1 MRHDPIGMPKLAT
14 LLTVLIVAAAVAI
27 YLTPPPAGV
36 TAQVMHAGGL
46 LVLVMGLWA
55 TGALPESLTALIFF
69 ALAVLLEVARPEVI
83 FSGFTS
89 GTLWLVL
96 GGLVIAEAVR
106 MTGLGER
113 IVRVALGTRVWTYPQ
128 LITAAVLVAVV
139 LAFLM
144 PATVGRILLLV
155 PILAV
160 VAERHG
166 LPAGTR
172 GHNGVLFATI
182 VASFQC
188 GTAILP
194 ANAPNLVLAGAAE
207 TLYGVH
213 LIYAEYL
220 WAQFPVMGLVKGAL
234 IIAIVCWMFP
244 ARTHRVGEMTDL
256 RPMSNNEKKLTA
268 IVLIALVLWATD
280 FLHGIRPG
288 WIALGAAVVAMLPR
302 VGAVPVTLFQER
314 IRFGS
319 FFYIAAVLG
328 LGAVMLDTG
337 LGQAFGDA
345 LLTVIRVERDHD
357 ASNFITLSV
366 LFTLASMLVTNP
378 AQPALLSPLAGHV
391 AEAAGWPIETAL
403 MSIAVGFST
412 LILPYQAPPVI
423 VGMHLAQLKVRD
435 AVRLTVPLALI
446 SMVALIPL
454 HYLWW
459 RAIGYFR
466 Y

>member
-1 MRHDPIGMPKLAT
+1 MVSPKSAAWLGT
-14 LLTVLIVAAAVAI
+14 SIVVAAAAI
-27 YLTPPPAGV
+27 FFTPPPDGV
-36 TAQVMHAGGL
+36 SVNVMHTGGL
-46 LVLVMGLWA
+46 LLLVMGLWA
-55 TGALPESLTALIFF
+55 TGVLPEALTALLFF
-69 ALAVLLEVARPEVI
+69 ALAVLLEVAKPAVI

-113 IVRVALGTRVWTYPQ
+113 IARVALGTRVWTYPQ
-128 LITAAVLVAVV
+128 LVTAAVLVAVL

-155 PILAV
+155 PILAA

-166 LPAGTR
+166 LPPGTP
-172 GHNGVLFATI
+172 GHSGVLFATI

-207 TLYGVH
+207 TLYGVQ

-234 IIAIVCWMFP
+234 IAALVCWVFP
-244 ARTHRVGEMTDL
+244 AQTSGAGAATEL
-256 RPMSNNEKKLTA
+256 RPMSSNEKRLAA
-268 IVLIALVLWATD
+268 IVLVSLALWATD

-288 WIALGAAVVAMLPR
+288 WIALAAAVVTMLPR
-302 VGAVPVTLFQER
+302 IGAVPATIFQER
-314 IRFGS
+314 VKFGT
-319 FFYIAAVLG
+319 FFYIGGILG

-337 LGQAFGDA
+337 LSQAIGDA
-345 LLTVIRVERDHD
+345 LLGVVRLERGGDAANFAQLAVLATV
-357 ASNFITLSV
+357 
-366 LFTLASMLVTNP
+366 ASMIVTNP
-378 AQPALLSPLAGHV
+378 AQPALMSPLAGHF
-391 AEAAGWPIETAL
+391 AEAAGWPLQTAL
-403 MSIAVGFST
+403 MTMAVGFST
-412 LILPYQAPPVI
+412 LLFPYQAPPMV
-423 VGMHLAQLKVRD
+423 VGMQMAGLRVRE
-435 AVRLTVPLALI
+435 ALRLTLPLALI
-446 SMVALIPL
+446 SVFALIPL

-459 RAIGYFR
+459 RIIGYFGH
-466 Y
+466 

>member
-1 MRHDPIGMPKLAT
+1 MASPKSAALLAAWI
-14 LLTVLIVAAAVAI
+14 IVAAAAI
-27 YLTPPPAGV
+27 LFLTPPPDGV
-36 TAQVMHAGGL
+36 SVNVMHTGGL
-46 LVLVMGLWA
+46 LLLVMGLWA
-55 TGALPESLTALIFF
+55 TGVLPEALTALLFF
-69 ALAVLLEVARPEVI
+69 ALAVLLEVAKPEVI

-113 IVRVALGTRVWTYPQ
+113 IARVALGTRVWTYPQ
-128 LITAAVLVAVV
+128 LVTAAVLVAVL

-155 PILAV
+155 PILAA

-166 LPAGTR
+166 LPPGTS
-172 GHNGVLFATI
+172 GHSGVLFATI

-207 TLYGVH
+207 TLYGVQ

-234 IIAIVCWMFP
+234 IAALVCWVFP
-244 ARTHRVGEMTDL
+244 AQTSGAGAATEL
-256 RPMSNNEKKLTA
+256 RPMSSNEKRLAA
-268 IVLIALVLWATD
+268 IVLVSLALWATD

-288 WIALGAAVVAMLPR
+288 WIALAAAVVTMLPR
-302 VGAVPVTLFQER
+302 IGAVPATIFQER
-314 IRFGS
+314 VRFGT
-319 FFYIAAVLG
+319 FFYIGGILG

-337 LGQAFGDA
+337 LSKSIGDGLLGVVRLERGGDA
-345 LLTVIRVERDHD
+345 GNFAQLAVLATV
-357 ASNFITLSV
+357 
-366 LFTLASMLVTNP
+366 ASMIVTNP
-378 AQPALLSPLAGHV
+378 AQPALMSPLAGHF
-391 AEAAGWPIETAL
+391 AEAAGWPLQAAL
-403 MSIAVGFST
+403 MTMAVGFST
-412 LILPYQAPPVI
+412 LLFPYQAPPMV
-423 VGMHLAQLKVRD
+423 VGMQMAGLRVRD
-435 AVRLTVPLALI
+435 ALRLTLPLALI
-446 SMVALIPL
+446 SVFALIPL

-459 RAIGYFR
+459 RIIGYFGH
-466 Y
+466 

>member
-1 MRHDPIGMPKLAT
+1 MSHSKSAS
-14 LLTVLIVAAAVAI
+14 LLMVAIVAAAAAI
-27 YLTPPPAGV
+27 FFMPPPAGV
-36 TAQVMHAGGL
+36 SVNVMHTGGL

-55 TGALPESLTALIFF
+55 TGILPEALTALIFF
-69 ALAVLLEVARPEVI
+69 ALAVLLEVAKPEVI

-113 IVRVALGTRVWTYPQ
+113 VARAALGTRVWTYPQ
-128 LITAAVLVAVV
+128 LVTAAVLVAVV

-155 PILAV
+155 PILAA

-166 LPAGTR
+166 LAPGTP
-172 GHNGVLFATI
+172 GHTGVLFAVI

-207 TLYGVH
+207 TLYGVQ

-220 WAQFPVMGLVKGAL
+220 WAQFPVMGIVKGAL
-234 IIAIVCWMFP
+234 IVAIVCWMFP
-244 ARTHRVGEMTDL
+244 AQTRVSGTAAEL
-256 RPMSNNEKKLTA
+256 RPMSGNEKRLAA
-268 IVLIALVLWATD
+268 IVLVSLALWATD

-288 WIALGAAVVAMLPR
+288 WVALAAAVVAMLPR
-302 VGAVPVTLFQER
+302 IGAVPATIFQER
-314 IRFGS
+314 IKFGT
-319 FFYIAAVLG
+319 FFYIGGVLG

-337 LGQAFGDA
+337 LSKAIGDA
-345 LLTVIRVERDHD
+345 LLAVIRLEQGAD
-357 ASNFITLSV
+357 AANFITLSV
-366 LFTLASMLVTNP
+366 LSTVASMIVTNP
-378 AQPALLSPLAGHV
+378 AQPALMSPLAGDF
-391 AEAAGWPIETAL
+391 AQATGWPLQAAL
-403 MSIAVGFST
+403 MTMAVGFST
-412 LILPYQAPPVI
+412 LLLPYQAPPVV
-423 VGMHLAQLKVRD
+423 VGMQMAGLRLRD
-435 AVRLTVPLALI
+435 ALRLTVPLALI
-446 SMVALIPL
+446 SIFALIPL

-459 RAIGYFR
+459 RVIGYFGN
-466 Y
+466 

>member
-1 MRHDPIGMPKLAT
+1 MSRPVA
-14 LLTVLIVAAAVAI
+14 LLTALIVGVAAAI
-27 YLTPPPAGV
+27 FFTPPPAGV
-36 TAQVMHAGGL
+36 PVNVMHTGGL

-69 ALAVLLEVARPEVI
+69 ALAVLLSVAKPEVI

-113 IVRVALGTRVWTYPQ
+113 IARVALGTRVWAYPQ

-155 PILAV
+155 PILAA

-166 LPAGTR
+166 LPAGSP

-207 TLYGVH
+207 TLYGVN

-220 WAQFPVMGLVKGAL
+220 WAQFPVMGIVKGAL

-244 ARTHRVGEMTDL
+244 ARTCGDGDAAEL
-256 RPMSNNEKKLTA
+256 RPMSGNEKRLA
-268 IVLIALVLWATD
+268 VIVLISLALWATD

-288 WIALGAAVVAMLPR
+288 WIALTAAVVSMLPR

-314 IRFGS
+314 IKFGS
-319 FFYIAAVLG
+319 FFYIGAVLG
-328 LGAVMLDTG
+328 LGAVMLDSGFSKT
-337 LGQAFGDA
+337 FGDV
-345 LLTVIRVERDHD
+345 LLSVIRLEPGAD
-357 ASNFITLSV
+357 AANFITLSV
-366 LFTLASMLVTNP
+366 MSTLASMIVTNP
-378 AQPALLSPLAGHV
+378 AQPALLSPLAGHF
-391 AEAAGWPIETAL
+391 AEATGWPIQAAL
-403 MSIAVGFST
+403 MTSAVGFST
-412 LILPYQAPPVI
+412 LLLPYQAPPVV
-423 VGMHLAQLKVRD
+423 VGMQLAHLKVRD
-435 AVRLTVPLALI
+435 ALLLTVPLALI
-446 SMVALIPL
+446 SVFALIPL

-459 RAIGYFR
+459 RVIGYFGS
-466 Y
+466 

>member
-1 MRHDPIGMPKLAT
+1 MALPKFAALPAA
-14 LLTVLIVAAAVAI
+14 LIAGVAAVI
-27 YLTPPPAGV
+27 FFMPPPAGV
-36 TAQVMHAGGL
+36 PVNVMHTGGL

-55 TGALPESLTALIFF
+55 TGILPEALTALIFF
-69 ALAVLLEVARPEVI
+69 ALAVLLEVAKPEVI

-113 IVRVALGTRVWTYPQ
+113 VARAALGTRVWSYPQ
-128 LITAAVLVAVV
+128 LVTAAVLVAVV

-155 PILAV
+155 PILAA

-166 LPAGTR
+166 LTPGTP
-172 GHNGVLFATI
+172 GHTGVLFAVI

-207 TLYGVH
+207 TLYGVQ

-220 WAQFPVMGLVKGAL
+220 WAQFPVMGIVKGAL
-234 IIAIVCWMFP
+234 IVAIICWMFP
-244 ARTHRVGEMTDL
+244 AQTRAAGIGAEL
-256 RPMSNNEKKLTA
+256 RPMSGNEKRLA
-268 IVLIALVLWATD
+268 VIVLASLALWATD

-288 WIALGAAVVAMLPR
+288 WVALAAAVVAMLPR
-302 VGAVPVTLFQER
+302 VGAVPATIFQER
-314 IRFGS
+314 IKFGT
-319 FFYIAAVLG
+319 FFYIGGVLG

-337 LGQAFGDA
+337 LSKAIGDA
-345 LLTVIRVERDHD
+345 LLAVIRLEQGAD
-357 ASNFITLSV
+357 AANFITLSV
-366 LFTLASMLVTNP
+366 LSTVASMIVTNP
-378 AQPALLSPLAGHV
+378 AQPALMSPLAGDF
-391 AEAAGWPIETAL
+391 AQATGWPLQAAL
-403 MSIAVGFST
+403 MTMAVGFST
-412 LILPYQAPPVI
+412 LLLPYQAPPVV
-423 VGMHLAQLKVRD
+423 VGMQMAGLRLRD
-435 AVRLTVPLALI
+435 ALRLTVPLALI
-446 SMVALIPL
+446 SIFALIPL

-459 RAIGYFR
+459 RVIGYFGN
-466 Y
+466 

>member
-1 MRHDPIGMPKLAT
+1 MIHSKSAS
-14 LLTVLIVAAAVAI
+14 LLMAAIIAAAAAI
-27 YLTPPPAGV
+27 FFLPPPAGV
-36 TAQVMHAGGL
+36 SVNVMHTGGL

-55 TGALPESLTALIFF
+55 TGILPEALTALIFF
-69 ALAVLLEVARPEVI
+69 ALAVLLEVAKPEVI

-113 IVRVALGTRVWTYPQ
+113 VARAALGTRVWTYPQ
-128 LITAAVLVAVV
+128 LVTAAVLVAVV

-155 PILAV
+155 PILAA

-166 LPAGTR
+166 LAPGTP
-172 GHNGVLFATI
+172 GHTGVLFAVI

-207 TLYGVH
+207 TLYGVQ

-220 WAQFPVMGLVKGAL
+220 WAQFPVMGIVKGAL
-234 IIAIVCWMFP
+234 IVAIVCWMFP
-244 ARTHRVGEMTDL
+244 ARTCASGIAAEL
-256 RPMSNNEKKLTA
+256 RPMSGNEKRLA
-268 IVLIALVLWATD
+268 IIVLVSLALWATD

-288 WIALGAAVVAMLPR
+288 WVALAAAVVAMLPR
-302 VGAVPVTLFQER
+302 VGAVPATIFQER
-314 IRFGS
+314 IKFGT
-319 FFYIAAVLG
+319 FFYIGGVLG

-337 LGQAFGDA
+337 LSKAIGDA
-345 LLTVIRVERDHD
+345 LLAVIRLEQGAD
-357 ASNFITLSV
+357 AENFITLSV
-366 LFTLASMLVTNP
+366 LSTVASMIVTNP
-378 AQPALLSPLAGHV
+378 AQPALMSPLAGDF
-391 AEAAGWPIETAL
+391 AQATGWPLQAAL
-403 MSIAVGFST
+403 MTMAVGFST
-412 LILPYQAPPVI
+412 LLLPYQAPPVV
-423 VGMHLAQLKVRD
+423 VGMQMAGLRLRD
-435 AVRLTVPLALI
+435 ALRLTVPLALI
-446 SMVALIPL
+446 SIFALIPL

-459 RAIGYFR
+459 RVIGYFGN
-466 Y
+466 

>member
-1 MRHDPIGMPKLAT
+1 MSTLKPST
-14 LLTVLIVAAAVAI
+14 LLTAVLLVVAAA
-27 YLTPPPAGV
+27 LFFTPPPAGV
-36 TAQVMHAGGL
+36 SSNVMHTGGL

-55 TGALPESLTALIFF
+55 TGALPEALTALIFF
-69 ALAVLLEVARPEVI
+69 TLAVLLEIAKPEVI

-113 IVRVALGTRVWTYPQ
+113 VARAALGTRVWSYPQ
-128 LITAAVLVAVV
+128 LVTASVLVAVV

-155 PILAV
+155 PILAA

-166 LPAGTR
+166 LAAGTP

-182 VASFQC
+182 LTSFQC

-207 TLYGVH
+207 TLYGVQ

-220 WAQFPVMGLVKGAL
+220 WAQFPVMGIVKGAL
-234 IIAIVCWMFP
+234 IVAIVCWTFP
-244 ARTHRVGEMTDL
+244 AHTRAAGSAADL
-256 RPMSNNEKKLTA
+256 RPMSGNEKRLA
-268 IVLIALVLWATD
+268 VIVLLALALWATD

-288 WIALGAAVVAMLPR
+288 WIALGAAVVSMLPR
-302 VGAVPVTLFQER
+302 IGAVPATVFQDR
-314 IRFGS
+314 VKFGT
-319 FFYIAAVLG
+319 FFYIGGILG

-337 LGQAFGDA
+337 LSKAIGDA
-345 LLTVIRVERDHD
+345 LLTVIRLERDAD
-357 ASNFITLSV
+357 AANFITLSV
-366 LFTLASMLVTNP
+366 LSTVASMIVTNP
-378 AQPALLSPLAGHV
+378 AQPALLSPLAGNF
-391 AEAAGWPIETAL
+391 AEAAGWPLQAAL
-403 MSIAVGFST
+403 MTMAVGFST
-412 LILPYQAPPVI
+412 LLLPYQAPPVV
-423 VGMHLAQLKVRD
+423 VGMQLAGLKLRD
-435 AVRLTVPLALI
+435 ALRVTVPLALI
-446 SMVALIPL
+446 SLIALIPL

-459 RAIGYFR
+459 RIIGYFGN
-466 Y
+466 